1 MALHD
6 TVRTLANVPTFRTLD
21 PEALRLIA
29 FSAEMRILR
38 AGDVLFREGE
48 ASDCGYVLLSG
59 IVALAFGRKIMMVK
73 APLLIGDAALVAE
86 TMRPATGTARE
97 PSSVLKISRHV
108 FRRVI
113 SEYPDS
119 AVRLQRSLVERV
131 IMLQRDLQSAALNLS
146 RATESAG
153 KVARF

>member
-6 TVRTLANVPTFRTLD
+6 TVRTLANVATFRDLD

-38 AGDVLFREGE
+38 AGDVLFRQGE

-59 IVALAFGRKIMMVK
+59 TIAFAFGSKTATVK
-73 APLLIGDAALVAE
+73 APVLIGDAALVAE
-86 TMRPATGTARE
+86 TMRPATATARE
-97 PSSVLKISRHV
+97 PSSVLKISRDV

-113 SEYPDS
+113 SEYPES
-119 AVRLQRSLVERV
+119 AVRLQRSLAERMSV
-131 IMLQRDLQSAALNLS
+131 LHDDLRRASLNLS
-146 RATESAG
+146 QAASSAEI
-153 KVARF
+153 VPP